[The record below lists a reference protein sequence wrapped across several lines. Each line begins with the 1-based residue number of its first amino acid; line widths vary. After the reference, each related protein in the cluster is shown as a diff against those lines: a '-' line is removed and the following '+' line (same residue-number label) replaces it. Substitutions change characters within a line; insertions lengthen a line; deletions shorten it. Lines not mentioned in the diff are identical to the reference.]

1 MPLRRLRSCMTVPRR
16 LWLLGVLLILAACGE
31 TTATPIVTD
40 TTCLVFEEL
49 TFDSSIDSAETIR
62 GISRHNSA
70 FRSLCS
76 QA

>member
-1 MPLRRLRSCMTVPRR
+1 MPSRCSRFSTNGFRR
-16 LWLLGVLLILAACGE
+16 LWLLGVPLILAACGE
-31 TTATPIVTD
+31 TTVPIVID
-40 TTCLVFEEL
+40 ATCLVFEEL